1 LLGNDGGMHLKNK
14 LRFGIGFLFLV
25 ALISSGVAIYY
36 LNDLS
41 ASSKTILKNNYRSI
55 TYAKNIGQALDNET
69 VAQQSRFKTISTNLI
84 HEEQNI
90 TEPGEAKLADSLREN
105 FEGFRIAPNNAL
117 YQHNIRVAIYGIMQ
131 LNMDAIQRKNNEAN
145 KAADDAVFMV
155 SFMASLCFL
164 VAFSFMWN
172 FPGYIADPVTKNIDT
187 LKQVSDNK
195 TTFIAT
201 VSHEL
206 KTPIAAMK
214 MSIKLLHDERVGTMN
229 TEQQQLLQDIEDEA
243 QRLLQITG
251 ELLHAAQAESGNI
264 QLNFGSAHPT
274 EIVTYAARAIRSLA
288 DQKQIII
295 NLTCPETLPKV
306 KADLDKATW
315 VLINLLSNA
324 IKHSPVNSTIDVTAK
339 SLNRNVI
346 EFSVQDYGSGID
358 QMYLS
363 RIFDRYFKVPGADPE
378 KTGTGLGLAIAKDFI
393 EAQGG
398 SIGVESRVGSGSRF
412 YFTLAANA

>member
-1 LLGNDGGMHLKNK
+1 MHLKNK
-14 LRFGIGFLFLV
+14 LRFGTGFLFLV

-41 ASSKTILKNNYRSI
+41 ANSKTILKNNYRSI
-55 TYAKNIGQALDNET
+55 IYVKNIGEALDNT
-69 VAQQSRFKTISTNLI
+69 TIAQQIRFKTINTNLI

-90 TEPGEAKLADSLREN
+90 TEPGEAKLADNLREN
-105 FEGFRIAPNNAL
+105 FERYRIAPDNSY
-117 YQHNIRVAIYGIMQ
+117 YQRNIRAAIYGIMQ
-131 LNMDAIQRKNNEAN
+131 LNMDAIQRKNNAAD
-145 KAADDAVFMV
+145 KATDDAVFMV
-155 SFMASLCFL
+155 SFLASLCFL
-164 VAFSFMWN
+164 IAFSFMWN

-187 LKQVSDNK
+187 LKQTSDNK

-206 KTPIAAMK
+206 KTPVAAIK
-214 MSIKLLHDERVGTMN
+214 LGIKLLHDERVGTLN
-229 TEQQQLLQDIEDEA
+229 TEQRQLLQNIDDDA
-243 QRLLQITG
+243 QRLLHITG

-274 EIVTYAARAIRSLA
+274 EIVEYATRAIRSLA
-288 DQKQIII
+288 DQKQIAI
-295 NLTCPETLPKV
+295 NLTCPDTLPLV

-324 IKHSPVNSTIDVTAK
+324 IKHSPVNATIEFTVQSRK
-339 SLNRNVI
+339 QVI
-346 EFSVQDYGSGID
+346 EFSVQDHGSGID
-358 QMYLS
+358 QKYLS
-363 RIFDRYFKVPGADPE
+363 RIFERYFKVPGADPE

-398 SIGVESRVGSGSRF
+398 SISVESLVGNGSRF
-412 YFTLAANA
+412 YFTLSANA